1 MGAEEQGVAASRHRY
16 QMIPRVLV
24 FITHG
29 DKVLLIKGAADK
41 RVWPNLYNGIGGH
54 VERGET
60 IDQAARREIL
70 EETGLKN
77 VEELQLRGV
86 TAIDAN
92 DTNIGIMLFVFT
104 AVSATNEVVISR
116 EGGLEWVD
124 WHTLKPQSMVP
135 DLPML
140 LSRVLKMHPG
150 ELPFF
155 ARYWYDQAGQL
166 RVEFSAIGEES

>member
-70 EETGLKN
+70 EETGLEN

-104 AVSATNEVVISR
+104 AVSATNEVVTSR

-166 RVEFSAIGEES
+166 RVEFSATGEES